1 MNHGCEDFH
10 TNSRHNGGMDLLDRL
25 LGHDAWTTGMLL
37 SCSRR
42 LSDAQLD
49 QPFDMS
55 RFTVRTTL
63 DHIIENMELW
73 TALMKGQPVVQ
84 RPAPASQWRTLDA
97 LEARL
102 SSVAPQLASFARS
115 VQQGGRL
122 DDTWTDMLDSPPTHK
137 SFGGTIAHVL
147 WHSGHH
153 RSQLIL
159 MLRALGVQGVIE
171 GDVLSWEARHA
182 AVVAGR

>member
-1 MNHGCEDFH
+1 MNDECEHFYMD
-10 TNSRHNGGMDLLDRL
+10 TLHNGGMDLLDRL

-37 SCSRR
+37 SQSRR
-42 LSDAQLD
+42 LSDMQLD
-49 QPFDMS
+49 QHFDIS

-73 TALMKGQPVVQ
+73 TDLMKGQPLVQ
-84 RPAPASQWRTLDA
+84 RPAPSSQWRTLDA

-102 SSVAPQLASFARS
+102 NSVAPQLASFARS
-115 VQQGGRL
+115 IQQGGRL
-122 DDTWTDMLDSPPTHK
+122 DDTWTDTLDSPPTRK

-147 WHSGHH
+147 WHSAHH

-171 GDVLSWEARHA
+171 GDMLSWEARHA
-182 AVVAGR
+182 AVLAES